1 MKKFWIILVAI
12 AALVLVGAPAN
23 ATGSDGVP
31 PYDVG
36 KEGITLPEGD
46 SFPAHGHINLKYTDF
61 EGNNEQS
68 AGIHFDPN
76 NGHPGGQWIG
86 ESFIP
91 WSAFGLTDNWCLS
104 WVQIHGYNQH
114 YGEGPHKELCIPP
127 VDPCVEDPFGVGC
140 EVPPAPEA
148 WHKTEERTNPLV
160 CEPGNTGFGTVTT
173 ESREGTKNPVW
184 VETEWAWVLPVD
196 WTWADWEV
204 ESEERVE
211 SELCEPLPEVGS
223 TLNPWYL
230 GAGFGFLVLGSAV
243 MFARRRE
250 AV

>member
-36 KEGITLPEGD
+36 QTGITLPEGD
-46 SFPAHGHINLKYTDF
+46 TFPAHGHVNIKYTDF

-86 ESFIP
+86 ETYIP
-91 WSAFGLTDNWCLS
+91 WTAFGLTDNWCLS

-127 VDPCVEDPFGVGC
+127 VNPCVEDQYAPNC
-140 EVPPAPEA
+140 KIPPAPET
-148 WHKTEERTNPLV
+148 WYDSQERVNDLV
-160 CEPGNTGFGTVTT
+160 CEVGATGYGIITT
-173 ESREGTKNPVW
+173 EAREGTLTPVW
-184 VETEWAWVLPVD
+184 VETEWSWVLPTEWVWTD
-196 WTWADWEV
+196 WIV
-204 ESEERVE
+204 VSEERVVDE
-211 SELCEPLPEVGS
+211 SCDPLVEVGS
-223 TLNPWYL
+223 TLNPMVVA
-230 GAGFGFLVLGSAV
+230 GAGAMLLGGAAVFLLRG
-243 MFARRRE
+243 RRE
-250 AV
+250 S